1 MGFFTEY
8 LPPQPIFKV
17 LSNDFC
23 MHITYP
29 IFFFDSI
36 FTFEG
41 NGLKKASK
49 FYHLK
54 PIIHFWIFCIFFYRY
69 ELHPPPPSNQKINH
83 FTGFLGVKL
92 NFMIFSWG
100 HSQQKVWKSQE
111 FIRGKWVLVV
121 VGMGNFLVKGKKPP
135 CFRGLIGNFY
145 KATQTDTINQVI
157 MFCRNNIFFHSLRF
171 SKV

>member
-8 LPPQPIFKV
+8 LPPQPILKV

-29 IFFFDSI
+29 IIFFDSI

-54 PIIHFWIFCIFFYRY
+54 PIIHFWIFCIFFSTDMNST
-69 ELHPPPPSNQKINH
+69 PPPFKSKKKSLH
-83 FTGFLGVKL
+83 RVFRYKTKFYDFFMGAFTTKSVEKSRIYAGKMGLGRRG
-92 NFMIFSWG
+92 NG
-100 HSQQKVWKSQE
+100 E
-111 FIRGKWVLVV
+111 F
-121 VGMGNFLVKGKKPP
+121 
-135 CFRGLIGNFY
+135 
-145 KATQTDTINQVI
+145 
-157 MFCRNNIFFHSLRF
+157 F
-171 SKV
+171 SKGQKTPML